1 MLPGLSPGHTTAS
14 QNRQG
19 HTSMGCRGCLR
30 QLSPGQ
36 VKRGL
41 HVVCINRGHMWQAK
55 GSSVPRRVCRTRVCT
70 SHSWSQLCN
79 HGSPR
84 RLRPLSADHGCPSWG
99 TDRPL
104 SGQSST
110 PLPCRG
116 SYTLKTHTHTQL
128 VVRATALRSHADGS
142 EIKEK

>member
-1 MLPGLSPGHTTAS
+1 MLPGLSPGHTTVS

-30 QLSPGQ
+30 QRSPGQ

-41 HVVCINRGHMWQAK
+41 HVVCINRGHMWQAR
-55 GSSVPRRVCRTRVCT
+55 GSSLPRRVCRTPVCT